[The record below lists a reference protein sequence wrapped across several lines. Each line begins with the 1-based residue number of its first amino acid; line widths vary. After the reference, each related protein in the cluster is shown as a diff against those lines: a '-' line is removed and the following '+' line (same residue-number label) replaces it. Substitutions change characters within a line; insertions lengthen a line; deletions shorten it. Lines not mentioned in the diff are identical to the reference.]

1 MASVTSTGAWK
12 LSDTYVYKLDV
23 KLARSLLPYFENK
36 TLVDLGAGKG
46 RYVNFFHS
54 HGIDVHGLEGSKDI
68 EFVRETPLVKYAD
81 FTMKLNPCIKYDRA
95 LFLEVGEH
103 IPLKFENNVFYNI
116 NCSTRESVIISWA
129 RPGQYGNGHVNCRSQ
144 GYVHARMKDYG
155 FTYDKKV
162 SFFLRKKSTF
172 SWFKNNIMV
181 FKRF

>member
-1 MASVTSTGAWK
+1 
-12 LSDTYVYKLDV
+12 
-23 KLARSLLPYFENK
+23 
-36 TLVDLGAGKG
+36 
-46 RYVNFFHS
+46 
-54 HGIDVHGLEGSKDI
+54 
-68 EFVRETPLVKYAD
+68 
-81 FTMKLNPCIKYDRA
+81 MKLNPCIKYDRA

-116 NCSTRESVIISWA
+116 NCSTRESVIVSWA

-144 GYVHARMKDYG
+144 GYVQARMKDYG

-162 SFFLRKKSTF
+162 SFFLREKSTF